1 MRGEF
6 LSDVLGEEWADG
18 RAVDDQRGEYPAEAE
33 GGDEGGGLPVPVGRG
48 VVDPLVR
55 RPPPVEAGRGGGA
68 EGFVEEDE
76 AAGVDAGGEDLP
88 DRAAGDDVGASPFGG
103 VERFV

>member
-1 MRGEF
+1 VAAGHGI
-6 LSDVLGEEWADG
+6 DH
-18 RAVDDQRGEYPAEAE
+18 
-33 GGDEGGGLPVPVGRG
+33 
-48 VVDPLVR
+48 PLVG